1 MNMPTVFAIT
11 AVFIGLVFMPNA
23 DAKHD
28 KDLPPGLQK
37 KVARGEPL
45 PPGWQKKLHK
55 GDILDYDIYDRGRI
69 VVPLDSHGR
78 VSIQVEGALIKLD
91 EKTRTI
97 LDVVNIITD

>member
-1 MNMPTVFAIT
+1 MKMQTILAIT
-11 AVFIGLVFMPNA
+11 ATLTSLVFMPSAN
-23 DAKHD
+23 AKHD

-55 GDILDYDIYDRGRI
+55 GDILDSDIYDRGRI
-69 VVPLDSHGR
+69 VVPLDSQGR